1 MPRQKLLILIAV
13 IVIVIGGIIYVTNQ
27 PNQSTPE
34 TPPTEQIRNQII
46 DNIKTNH
53 PETAPTMSNLNWA
66 GGRQDTGLVG
76 AETYV
81 YNSTNG
87 WTVTIQYPVVP
98 NPIYTITATYAS
110 GNMAVDW
117 QGTIESNGII
127 TETTYTYTPETVF
140 TR

>member
-1 MPRQKLLILIAV
+1 MPRRKFLILITV

-34 TPPTEQIRNQII
+34 TPPPEQIRDQII
-46 DNIKTNH
+46 NNIKTNH
-53 PETAPTMSNLNWA
+53 PETAPLMSNLNWT

-98 NPIYTITATYAS
+98 NPIYTITATYSS
-110 GNMAVDW
+110 GNTAVDW

-127 TETTYTYTPETVF
+127 TETSYTYTP
-140 TR
+140 